1 MAQLAQE
8 AIRQILAEKKPKTPD
23 DIMNALRE
31 MFREVLEEA
40 LVVEMEEHLGYEK
53 SDMTGRQEIGA
64 TNSRNGYNRKTI
76 KTELGPVEI
85 AVPRDRNG
93 EFEPELLPKHKR
105 SVPGLEEK
113 VLSLYAHGLSTR
125 DIHDQI
131 SELYGV
137 EISAE
142 TVSKITDRVLPL
154 CQEWQNRLLES
165 EYAFIF
171 MDAVHYKVR
180 EEKRVVNKA
189 AYVVLGVNMDG
200 HKDILGIWIGA
211 AETSRFW
218 LGVLNDLKTRGV
230 QKVHIFC
237 VDGLNGFTEAIA
249 ATYPQARVQRCVIH
263 QIRASMRYVGWKD
276 RKAFAQDLK
285 AIYTAVNEE
294 EALRELAAV
303 REKWASKYPNA
314 VKSWER
320 NWEELSTFFLYPEPL
335 RRLIYTTNAIES
347 VHYQF
352 RKVTKSK
359 GSFPTDE
366 SLLKMLYLAA
376 TRVSKKWTMRI
387 RDWDLMLG
395 QLQILDETVRA
406 AVGSSSL

>member
-1 MAQLAQE
+1 
-8 AIRQILAEKKPKTPD
+8 
-23 DIMNALRE
+23 
-31 MFREVLEEA
+31 
-40 LVVEMEEHLGYEK
+40 
-53 SDMTGRQEIGA
+53 MTGRQEIGCA
-64 TNSRNGYNRKTI
+64 NSRNGYNRKTI
-76 KTELGPVEI
+76 KTELGPVEVS
-85 AVPRDRNG
+85 VPRDRNG
-93 EFEPELLPKHKR
+93 DFEPEILPKHKR

-113 VLSLYAHGLSTR
+113 VLALYARGMSTR

-137 EISAE
+137 EVSAE

-154 CQEWQNRLLES
+154 CQEWQNRPLES

-180 EEKRVVNKA
+180 EEKRIVNKA

-218 LGVLNDLKTRGV
+218 LGVLNDLRTRGV
-230 QKVHIFC
+230 QRAHIFC
-237 VDGLNGFTEAIA
+237 VDGLNGFSEAIA
-249 ATYPQARVQRCVIH
+249 ATFPQARVQRCVIH
-263 QIRASMRYVGWKD
+263 QIRASMRYVNWKE
-276 RKAFAQDLK
+276 RKAFAADLR

-294 EALRELAAV
+294 QAQRELDAV
-303 REKWASKYPNA
+303 REKWGSRYPNA

-320 NWEELSTFFLYPEPL
+320 NWDELCTFFLYPEPL

-366 SLLKMLYLAA
+366 SLLKMLYLSAMQ
-376 TRVSKKWTMRI
+376 VCKKWTMRL

-395 QLQILDETVRA
+395 QLAILDGQAEDD
-406 AVGSSSL
+406 AVASRPANL